1 MCGSDVILPVTMP
14 DDPHGKRSQ
23 PAPAHPAGLR
33 PVEDA
38 PIYLAPAVDVR
49 KNRRPTLADS
59 VPPPAPVPPSER
71 GADVAF
77 TLPFPVEERESVLP
91 PPSDGPT
98 IEEPAPIS
106 AAPMTVDWERFG
118 QRPVEA
124 AEDVPV
130 AAALPPETHALD
142 VEERDAILRDLAAM
156 GDLESQPD
164 RTVERSVGVR
174 ATLARTRA
182 LRFRLALLGAW
193 NLDTPAPRPR
203 VERALHLDL
212 ALDTAL
218 LCLIADGAPCSLAAL
233 GADPP
238 RPDPLAGP
246 VSALVTTFRAMR
258 PELPRL
264 ALRDRATAAIA
275 RLTIGGF
282 TASLEQ
288 LAKLAKTLPEESRV
302 LALQVAAATA
312 VVPRVDAV
320 RLDALHDLE
329 RALGLRPGNVAPAIL
344 EARRAR

>member
-1 MCGSDVILPVTMP
+1 MTMP

-33 PVEDA
+33 AVEDA

-49 KNRRPTLADS
+49 QNRRPTLADS
-59 VPPPAPVPPSER
+59 IPPAAPVPPSER
-71 GADVAF
+71 GDVAF

-98 IEEPAPIS
+98 LEEPAPVS
-106 AAPMTVDWERFG
+106 EAPETVDWERFAL
-118 QRPVEA
+118 RAIPDPADAPPV
-124 AEDVPV
+124 
-130 AAALPPETHALD
+130 AALPPETHVLD
-142 VEERDAILRDLAAM
+142 VEERDAILRDLLAM
-156 GDLESQPD
+156 GDLDAQPD

-182 LRFRLALLGAW
+182 LRFRLALLAAW
-193 NLDTPAPRPR
+193 NLDTVPPRPR
-203 VERALHLDL
+203 VERGLHLDL

-218 LCLIADGAPCSLAAL
+218 LSLIADGAPCSLAAI
-233 GADPP
+233 GADPSK
-238 RPDPLAGP
+238 DPLAGP
-246 VSALVTTFRAMR
+246 VAALVGVLRAMR
-258 PELPRL
+258 PDLPRL
-264 ALRDRATAAIA
+264 ALRDRATAAFA

-282 TASLEQ
+282 KASLEQ
-288 LAKLAKTLPEESRV
+288 LAKLAQGLPEEARV